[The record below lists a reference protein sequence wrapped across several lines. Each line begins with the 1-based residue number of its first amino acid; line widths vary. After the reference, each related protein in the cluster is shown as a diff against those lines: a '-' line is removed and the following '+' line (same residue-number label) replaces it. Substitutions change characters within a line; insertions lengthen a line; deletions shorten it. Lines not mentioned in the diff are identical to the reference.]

1 MAARGSLV
9 AVSAEAAPARG
20 QRLAWRPEI
29 AAAVC
34 LAVLASFS
42 SWSRSELTRTLLPN
56 GDDVWFESDQPRI
69 VADMSD
75 RRSDHYR
82 SEVHPLFSLL
92 TTPVVYVLGT
102 TLHISPVQAIRLVVA
117 ATAATWAITL
127 FGLLRLLGL
136 HRLIAVWFAV
146 MGITTAA
153 AVCWFAVPETF
164 ALGAIGI
171 MLALIVTALSSS
183 RTVSAAVY
191 TAVSAFTL
199 SVTVTNWMAG
209 IVMAAVALPPRQA
222 IRTSVKA
229 LGIVT
234 AAWAVQKVFFRSVR
248 FFVRSTHELKYVEP
262 LSAYRLWQVI
272 RAFFVHSVLA
282 PQFVIVDAGPY
293 RSIPLKLVTQFSPIP
308 SDPWALAGVF
318 AWLGLLAIGAVAMV
332 RMREHGRTRLS
343 LAVILGGQLA
353 LHLVYGNETFLY
365 SLHWVPL
372 LVVVAALGTRTR
384 ARPIAL
390 GLAVVATIAML
401 ITNTRRFDLAATA
414 AAGIMTRGGAVPT
427 R

>member
-1 MAARGSLV
+1 MA
-9 AVSAEAAPARG
+9 
-20 QRLAWRPEI
+20 I
-29 AAAVC
+29 T
-34 LAVLASFS
+34 LAVLASFA
-42 SWSRSELTRTLLPN
+42 SWSRSELTQTLLPN

-69 VADMSD
+69 VVDMTD

-92 TTPVVYVLGT
+92 TAPFVYVLGT
-102 TLHISPVQAIRLVVA
+102 TLRLSHLQAIRVVIA
-117 ATAATWAITL
+117 VTAATWAVTL
-127 FGLLRLLGL
+127 FSLLRLLGL
-136 HRLIAVWFAV
+136 RRLTAAWFAV
-146 MGITTAA
+146 MGITTSA
-153 AVCWFAVPETF
+153 AVWWFAVPETF
-164 ALGAIGI
+164 ALGAVGI
-171 MLALIVTALSSS
+171 MFALIVTAVSSS
-183 RTVSAAVY
+183 WPVPAAVY

-209 IVMAAVALPPRQA
+209 IVMTAVALPTRRA
-222 IRTSVKA
+222 IQTSVKA
-229 LGIVT
+229 LGVVT
-234 AAWAVQKVFFRSVR
+234 AAWAVQKIFFRSVR

-262 LSAYRLWQVI
+262 LSAHRLWQVI

-282 PQFVIVDAGPY
+282 PQYVIAEAGPY
-293 RSIPLKLVTQFSPIP
+293 RSIPQKLVTQFSPIA
-308 SDPWALAGVF
+308 SDPWALVGVS
-318 AWLGLLAIGAVAMV
+318 AWLGLLAIGAVALV
-332 RMREHGRTRLS
+332 TMREHARTRLS

-384 ARPIAL
+384 ARPIVL
-390 GLAVVATIAML
+390 GLAMVATIAML

-414 AAGIMTRGGAVPT
+414 AAGIMTRAVPT

>member
-1 MAARGSLV
+1 V
-9 AVSAEAAPARG
+9 A
-20 QRLAWRPEI
+20 I
-29 AAAVC
+29 T
-34 LAVLASFS
+34 LAVLASFA
-42 SWSRSELTRTLLPN
+42 SWSRSELTQTLLPN

-92 TTPVVYVLGT
+92 TAPVVYVLAT
-102 TLHISPVQAIRLVVA
+102 TLRISHVQAIRLVVA
-117 ATAATWAITL
+117 VTAAMWAVTL
-127 FGLLRLLGL
+127 FSLLRLLGL
-136 HRLIAVWFAV
+136 RRLTAVWFAV
-146 MGITTAA
+146 MGTTTSA
-153 AVCWFAVPETF
+153 AVWWFAVPETF
-164 ALGAIGI
+164 ALGAVGI
-171 MLALIVTALSSS
+171 MLALIVITLSSS
-183 RTVSAAVY
+183 RTVPAAVY

-209 IVMAAVALPPRQA
+209 IVMAAVALPTRRA
-222 IRTSVKA
+222 IQTSVKA
-229 LGIVT
+229 LGLVI
-234 AAWAVQKVFFRSVR
+234 AAWTFQKVFFRSVR
-248 FFVRSTHELKYVEP
+248 FFLRSTHELKYVEP

-282 PQFVIVDAGPY
+282 PQYVIVEAGPY
-293 RSIPLKLVTQFSPIP
+293 RSIPLKLVTQFSPMA
-308 SDPWALAGVF
+308 SDAWALVGGS

-332 RMREHGRTRLS
+332 TMREHARIRLS
-343 LAVILGGQLA
+343 LAIILGGQFA

-384 ARPIAL
+384 ARPITL
-390 GLAVVATIAML
+390 GLAILATMAMVM
-401 ITNTRRFDLAATA
+401 TNTRRFDLAATA
-414 AAGIMTRGGAVPT
+414 AAGIMARGGGVPM